1 MLLTAGALSPSTSA
15 SLDFANAPLLPHSM
29 VLNLEMMSTV
39 AATCAA
45 SNPILVSGVTR
56 SQIRRGK
63 RKHTL
68 ACLIVGMQQQRVAL
82 RAETH
87 YDNMLAS
94 DDAQILMHSSS
105 IHRADSGSLRRQIHS
120 AGVANVLARQTLL

>member
-1 MLLTAGALSPSTSA
+1 
-15 SLDFANAPLLPHSM
+15 M
-29 VLNLEMMSTV
+29 VLDLEMMSTV

-45 SNPILVSGVTR
+45 SNPHLISGLTR
-56 SQIRRGK
+56 SQVRRGK

-68 ACLIVGMQQQRVAL
+68 ACLIVGMQQQRVSL

-94 DDAQILMHSSS
+94 DDAQILMHSISV
-105 IHRADSGSLRRQIHS
+105 HRADSDSLRRQIHF
-120 AGVANVLARQTLL
+120 A